1 MDISSEVD
9 GLYKTL
15 DEILSYL
22 SSQDKTTLIS
32 IMKQISVSVND
43 MTELETQEV
52 KNEIIESVRSSTV
65 FSKENADLITDIV
78 STTNF
83 KIAGTDTDN
92 EDNEDVE

>member
-1 MDISSEVD
+1 
-9 GLYKTL
+9 
-15 DEILSYL
+15 
-22 SSQDKTTLIS
+22 
-32 IMKQISVSVND
+32 MKQISVSVND

-83 KIAGTDTDN
+83 KIAGTDTEHDN